1 MFPPGDF
8 PAPPGLTAAD
18 PEAAGLESPM
28 LEPLSD
34 AAAYPQQSGLSSAHW
49 GAISFLSDPVCDG
62 CGRPM
67 VYAMTP
73 DWRCVAC
80 QSAPL
85 RTDRLRA
92 ACYYDAISRGPVLA
106 LKHGD
111 RTDLVPMLSAW
122 MSRAGAALRAE
133 ADALVPVPLH
143 RWRLLARRY
152 NQSAELARGVA
163 RLWAEED
170 RPVPVW
176 AEALVR
182 TRPTASQ
189 GGKSAVAR
197 KRNLAGAIAV
207 HPAFAARIQGAR
219 LVLVDDVLTTG
230 ATLNACARALKAA
243 GAAAVDALVLARVGQ
258 GVIDPGE
265 IDPVDRPG
273 I

>member
-1 MFPPGDF
+1 
-8 PAPPGLTAAD
+8 
-18 PEAAGLESPM
+18 
-28 LEPLSD
+28 
-34 AAAYPQQSGLSSAHW
+34 
-49 GAISFLSDPVCDG
+49 
-62 CGRPM
+62 
-67 VYAMTP
+67 MTP

-122 MSRAGAALRAE
+122 MSRAGSALRAE

-163 RLWAEED
+163 RLWAMESQ
-170 RPVPVW
+170 PIPVW

-182 TRPTASQ
+182 TRATASQ
-189 GGKSAVAR
+189 GGKSASAR
-197 KRNLAGAIAV
+197 KRNLAGAIDV
-207 HPAFAARIQGAR
+207 HPAFAERIKGAR

-243 GAAAVDALVLARVGQ
+243 GAATVDGLVLARVGH
-258 GVIDPGE
+258 GVIDPGV
-265 IDPVDRPG
+265 IDPG
-273 I
+273 L